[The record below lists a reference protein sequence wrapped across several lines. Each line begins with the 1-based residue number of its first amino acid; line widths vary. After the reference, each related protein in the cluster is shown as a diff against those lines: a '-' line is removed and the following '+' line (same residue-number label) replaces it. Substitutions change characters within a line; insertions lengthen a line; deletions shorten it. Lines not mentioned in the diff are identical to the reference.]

1 MTAYTTSTWQRTIHL
16 TLSVPGQI
24 TLYTLLCVLTLWTV
38 YFSTAPAVH
47 NSVHSLRHQTMG
59 VACH

>member
-1 MTAYTTSTWQRTIHL
+1 MTAYTTSALQRTVQV

-24 TLYTLLCVLTLWTV
+24 TLYTLLCVLSLWTIF
-38 YFSTAPAVH
+38 FSTSPAVH
-47 NSVHSLRHQTMG
+47 NSVHSLRHQTLG